1 MGVPYANAGMMSNDI
16 EGKGGESKGMF
27 GKIGS
32 VFGFGENSST
42 GGTGSNN
49 PPDMTV
55 TGEGT

>member
-1 MGVPYANAGMMSNDI
+1 
-16 EGKGGESKGMF
+16 MF